1 MKDFFCVNALSGE
14 TSFLR
19 EFTIEELVEELIVS
33 MPYRAKHHFYLYK
46 LKKFTS
52 NIVCQCPIGRNII
65 STKMI

>member
-33 MPYRAKHHFYLYK
+33 MPYRAKHHFYENDMKINTKEIHCVNALSGE
-46 LKKFTS
+46 TS
-52 NIVCQCPIGRNII
+52 FLP
-65 STKMI
+65 